1 MTRVF
6 LATSM
11 LEERNAIRRLLKDL
25 KMNVVGEA
33 ADWETTMK
41 HAPVA
46 RTDMLVVDWN
56 LIPENQNLAI
66 KNLRNACPAAL
77 VIVLISHLETRQQA
91 ALSASADAFI
101 SKSEMPARIAEQL
114 LSVAA
119 SIPVK

>member
-1 MTRVF
+1 
-6 LATSM
+6 M

-33 ADWETTMK
+33 ADWETTLK
-41 HAPVA
+41 HASDA

-56 LIPENQNLAI
+56 LLPENQTLAI
-66 KNLRNACPAAL
+66 ENLRNACPTTLA
-77 VIVLISHLETRQQA
+77 IVLVSHLETRQQA
-91 ALSASADAFI
+91 ALSASADDFI

>member
-1 MTRVF
+1 
-6 LATSM
+6 
-11 LEERNAIRRLLKDL
+11 
-25 KMNVVGEA
+25 
-33 ADWETTMK
+33 MK

-101 SKSEMPARIAEQL
+101 SKSEMPMRIAEQL

>member
-6 LATSM
+6 LATPM

-33 ADWETTMK
+33 ADWETTIK

-66 KNLRNACPAAL
+66 KSLRNACPAAL

-101 SKSEMPARIAEQL
+101 SKSEMPTRIAEQL

>member
-1 MTRVF
+1 MTHGF

-11 LEERNAIRRLLKDL
+11 LEERNTIRRLLKDL
-25 KMNVVGEA
+25 KITVVGEA
-33 ADWETTMK
+33 ADWESTLK
-41 HAPVA
+41 HIPFAY
-46 RTDMLVVDWN
+46 TDILVVDWN
-56 LIPENQNLAI
+56 LLPENQNLAI
-66 KNLRNACPAAL
+66 KNLRNACHAAL
-77 VIVLISHLETRQQA
+77 VIVLISHLETHKQA